1 MEGLIVAVVLL
12 AVVLIVGIILVVF
25 AMKKQRVEYEHRIC
39 ESEKMMLLRMQEEIG
54 TSCDDDIIEEDMD
67 AEAKANIEKREEL
80 RTLVGRANELRQRQT
95 DNQNAI
101 TSIAATLIDS
111 DDISEYSDVDWLNVF
126 MDSVKNVSSIEMQEV
141 WARVLVNQITSKE
154 SFSYKTLDTLKNVS
168 KSEFETFR
176 KAVYYETN
184 GALIITT
191 KEKLGIEDN
200 ELRAL
205 QEYGLVS
212 SEIRIEQVVLQNG
225 QYRKACG
232 DKHVLIIRS
241 DSVRAVDYK
250 TYPMTRAGKSLM
262 SVVECAQNREN
273 AIIEQANAIREQMP
287 KGVIVE
293 LRKYSDKTYNGKR
306 ILEGDNLIG

>member
-39 ESEKMMLLRMQEEIG
+39 ESEEMMLLRMQEEIG